1 MPELEPPTLGE
12 VMRQL
17 DRVLAQLAQIAVE
30 MKQDRADAA
39 KIYVRQ
45 DLYLANRQAD
55 GAVVADLHGDITKNR
70 AEVDSEIEALK
81 ATRERDALQRRQM
94 QMWLG
99 GITVTLLLGLA
110 GLVVSIMTLVR

>member
-1 MPELEPPTLGE
+1 
-12 VMRQL
+12 MRQL
-17 DRVLAQLAQIAVE
+17 DRVLAQLSEIAAE

-39 KIYVRQ
+39 KTYVRQ

-55 GAVVADLHGDITKNR
+55 SAVVADLHGDITKGR
-70 AEVDSEIEALK
+70 AEVDAELDAIKTA
-81 ATRERDALQRRQM
+81 RDRDAQQRRQI

-110 GLVVSIMTLVR
+110 GLVISIVTLVR